1 MKWVK
6 SCDKE
11 LCCVPVSQPE
21 DVGGYSYIGEHMS
34 SRPCLKPD
42 TVGLARPGDGE
53 RRCSEV

>member
-34 SRPCLKPD
+34 SQPCLRPD
-42 TVGLARPGDGE
+42 TVGLARPGGGGA
-53 RRCSEV
+53 R